1 MEIRIYSEELRGPAA
16 PGKEKQ
22 AQIRHL
28 QKELL
33 RKALRDTGIY
43 FAEQE
48 ELPQVLH
55 TAYGKPYFPF
65 LPDFHYNFSDSGRF
79 VVLAASRKGPIGIDL
94 QQIVPVHAGIDRMAA
109 RFYKSECF
117 SGCGPSR
124 KLI

>member
-22 AQIRHL
+22 AQIKHL

-55 TAYGKPYFPF
+55 TATGRTAAGPAYSVRKAI
-65 LPDFHYNFSDSGRF
+65 FSVPSG
-79 VVLAASRKGPIGIDL
+79 
-94 QQIVPVHAGIDRMAA
+94 
-109 RFYKSECF
+109 F
-117 SGCGPSR
+117 S
-124 KLI
+124 L

>member
-22 AQIRHL
+22 AQIKHL

-79 VVLAASRKGPIGIDL
+79 VVLAASRKGPVCRPSPALRI
-94 QQIVPVHAGIDRMAA
+94 
-109 RFYKSECF
+109 KSECF